1 MSEIPPNPA
10 LAAAKATLPDAL
22 ELRSLS
28 VIGLM
33 QAHDGPTALLRSSRG
48 QIARVHVGAAAFGVQ
63 IAAINDAQVVL
74 IDRWGR
80 TQSLAL
86 PHS

>member
-1 MSEIPPNPA
+1 MSENTPNPA
-10 LAAAKATLPDAL
+10 LAASKVTLPGAL

-28 VIGLM
+28 VIGLI

-48 QIARVHVGAAAFGVQ
+48 QIARVHVGQTALGVQ
-63 IAAINDAQVVL
+63 VNAINDAQVV
-74 IDRWGR
+74 ITDRWGR